1 MTLVCPPVGSDH
13 NVHAQSK
20 NNSNREEEEKSSNL
34 LCCISGT
41 VGSLVLKLYA
51 LVSNRQDNH
60 SL

>member
-1 MTLVCPPVGSDH
+1 MTLVCLPVGSDH

-20 NNSNREEEEKSSNL
+20 NNSNREEEKSSNL
-34 LCCISGT
+34 LCRISGT